1 MSAPHDPL
9 EITPTLLLR
18 AYAAGV
24 FPMADSATS
33 NEIFWVDPKQRGVL
47 PLDGLHVSKSLRKTI
62 RRGDFV
68 VRVNTAFRDTVR
80 GCAGR
85 SDTWIND
92 EIFDL
97 YHTLFRM
104 GYAHSVETWANGRLM
119 GGLYG
124 VSLGGAFFGESMF
137 SLAPDAS
144 KLALVWLVARLRH
157 GGYHLL
163 DTQFQT
169 DHLASL
175 GVVEISRED
184 YHLALDAALE
194 CKADFLAMPD
204 DLPVDQVLQLSTQTS

>member
-9 EITPTLLLR
+9 EVTPTLLLR

-33 NEIFWVDPKQRGVL
+33 DEIFWVDPKVRGVL
-47 PLDGLHVSKSLRKTI
+47 PLDGLHVSRSLRKTI
-62 RRGDFV
+62 RRGDFAI
-68 VRVNTAFRDTVR
+68 RVNTAFRETVR
-80 GCAGR
+80 GCAAR
-85 SDTWIND
+85 NDTWIND

-137 SLAPDAS
+137 SLQPDAS
-144 KLALVWLVARLRH
+144 KLALVWLVARLRQ
-157 GGYHLL
+157 GRYRLL

-169 DHLASL
+169 EHLSSL
-175 GVVEISRED
+175 GVVEISRDD
-184 YHLALDAALE
+184 YHAKLDMALGVD
-194 CKADFLAMPD
+194 ADFLAMPE
-204 DLPVDQVLQLSTQTS
+204 DLPVDQVLQVITQTS